1 MKKRIELIILSVLIG
16 MFVPV
21 KSQNVSYT
29 VNDVSFTMI
38 KVNGG
43 NFMMGNKSKRGG
55 DKYKKERPAHN
66 VTVSTYYIGETEVT
80 QELWQAVMGNNPS
93 YFQGSN
99 RPVEQVS
106 WNDVQEFIKKLNKL
120 TGLNFRL
127 PTEAEWEFAARGGN
141 YRKKDKYSGD
151 NNINAVGWCA
161 ENSGMETHDVKTL
174 KPNELGIYDMTGNVG
189 EWCNDWKA
197 PYNTEITI
205 NPQGAE
211 VGIFRVL
218 RGGSWV
224 DRSQNCRV
232 LRRDSAKPEYV
243 YSGYGFR
250 LVLSE

>member
-93 YFQGSN
+93 YFQ
-99 RPVEQVS
+99 
-106 WNDVQEFIKKLNKL
+106 
-120 TGLNFRL
+120 
-127 PTEAEWEFAARGGN
+127 
-141 YRKKDKYSGD
+141 
-151 NNINAVGWCA
+151 
-161 ENSGMETHDVKTL
+161 
-174 KPNELGIYDMTGNVG
+174 
-189 EWCNDWKA
+189 
-197 PYNTEITI
+197 
-205 NPQGAE
+205 
-211 VGIFRVL
+211 
-218 RGGSWV
+218 
-224 DRSQNCRV
+224 
-232 LRRDSAKPEYV
+232 
-243 YSGYGFR
+243 
-250 LVLSE
+250 